1 MVLLQRWWRKRNLPR
16 SRQRLYPI
24 LNNDNTPACLYKLN
38 TPFLTQEVCV
48 FETIDGTNFGI
59 QYDEAYFGRRQR
71 VEGDIYQRVHLK
83 GVVPDADAIQSIK
96 RAIGK
101 LIGIDPQSLPQ
112 MIVYGE

>member
-1 MVLLQRWWRKRNLPR
+1 MSIQFE
-16 SRQRLYPI
+16 
-24 LNNDNTPACLYKLN
+24 N

-96 RAIGK
+96 KAIRK

-112 MIVYGE
+112 MIVCGELMCNPGRFQYTVDFSRKNDLLSVSHFRNT

>member
-1 MVLLQRWWRKRNLPR
+1 MSIQ
-16 SRQRLYPI
+16 I
-24 LNNDNTPACLYKLN
+24 EN

-83 GVVPDADAIQSIK
+83 GVVPDANAIQSIK

-101 LIGIDPQSLPQ
+101 LIGNDDDCLRRIN
-112 MIVYGE
+112 V